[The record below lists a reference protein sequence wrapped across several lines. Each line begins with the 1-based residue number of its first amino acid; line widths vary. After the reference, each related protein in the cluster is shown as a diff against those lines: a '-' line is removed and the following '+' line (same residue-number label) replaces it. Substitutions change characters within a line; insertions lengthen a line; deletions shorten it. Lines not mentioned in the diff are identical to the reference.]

1 MCVNCYFYKENKR
14 TPNNHSL
21 CFPVLLEACT
31 VFTFVLGV
39 TDHDL
44 LRVSQL
50 SWSFYITSSTMC
62 FTFLFLFVLLHNTLY
77 CKYLSCLSVVL
88 WFYVSYS
95 PFSVFYCNN
104 ITKNNEKSR
113 TIQSCNANIVP
124 TTWLTMMLWKIY
136 KKPTHNNCRQ

>member
-1 MCVNCYFYKENKR
+1 MCVNCYIYKENKR
-14 TPNNHSL
+14 TPNNHWL

-62 FTFLFLFVLLHNTLY
+62 FTFLFLFVLLHSTLY
-77 CKYLSCLSVVL
+77 CKYLSCLSHFPFL
-88 WFYVSYS
+88 
-95 PFSVFYCNN
+95 FSVVTTLQKTMK
-104 ITKNNEKSR
+104 ITR

-124 TTWLTMMLWKIY
+124 ITWLTMML
-136 KKPTHNNCRQ
+136 

>member
-1 MCVNCYFYKENKR
+1 MCVNCYIYKENKR
-14 TPNNHSL
+14 TPNNHWL

-88 WFYVSYS
+88 CFMSLTP
-95 PFSVFYCNN
+95 PFLFF
-104 ITKNNEKSR
+104 
-113 TIQSCNANIVP
+113 IV
-124 TTWLTMMLWKIY
+124 TTLQKTM
-136 KKPTHNNCRQ
+136 KKVVRYNHVMQT

>member
-1 MCVNCYFYKENKR
+1 MCVNCYIYKENKR
-14 TPNNHSL
+14 TPNNHWL

-62 FTFLFLFVLLHNTLY
+62 FTFI
-77 CKYLSCLSVVL
+77 
-88 WFYVSYS
+88 VSICRVCPS
-95 PFSVFYCNN
+95 FCVSMSLTPPPFSVFYCNN
-104 ITKNNEKSR
+104 ITKNNGKSR

-124 TTWLTMMLWKIY
+124 TTWLTMML
-136 KKPTHNNCRQ
+136 

>member
-1 MCVNCYFYKENKR
+1 MCVNCYIYKENKR
-14 TPNNHSL
+14 TPNNHWL

-50 SWSFYITSSTMC
+50 SWSFYITSWTMC

-88 WFYVSYS
+88 CFYVSYS

-113 TIQSCNANIVP
+113 TIQSCNANIVHC
-124 TTWLTMMLWKIY
+124 T
-136 KKPTHNNCRQ
+136 NNMAHYDVMKN

>member
-1 MCVNCYFYKENKR
+1 MCVNCYIYKENKR
-14 TPNNHSL
+14 TPNNHWL

-50 SWSFYITSSTMC
+50 SWSFYVTSSTMC
-62 FTFLFLFVLLHNTLY
+62 FTFLFLFVLLHNTLNF
-77 CKYLSCLSVVL
+77 KYLSCLSVVL
-88 WFYVSYS
+88 CFYVSYS

-113 TIQSCNANIVP
+113 TIQSCNANIVHC
-124 TTWLTMMLWKIY
+124 T
-136 KKPTHNNCRQ
+136 NNMAHYDVMKN